1 MELSW
6 TDFKAFVSS
15 RSLSIQWVVAGDN
28 YFLKAYDSYFSFDCM
43 IPKDPV
49 LSSETVDFEANFKAS
64 GNVKV
69 SSNVSVQSAAPF
81 GAKSLI
87 ISGVLK
93 KFYARNTGVQYAL
106 SSGSNLLEYTIGYPW
121 VKIIGIECI
130 GAESLDTAEIKV
142 YDNSSGTYSGVPNVL
157 LNQFGYTLNMA
168 KDFYRRESPF
178 EADLYSGMVL
188 KFTYVSVSAKT
199 IGVNFI
205 MNEVK
210 S

>member
-6 TDFKAFVSS
+6 TDFKTFVSS
-15 RSLSIQWVVAGDN
+15 RSLSIQWVVAGAN
-28 YFLKAYDSYFSFDCM
+28 YYLKAYDSVFSFECV
-43 IPKDPV
+43 IPTDRAV
-49 LSSETVDFEANFKAS
+49 SSETVDFEDNFKAA

-69 SSNVSVQSAAPF
+69 SSNVSVQSTAPF

-121 VKIIGIECI
+121 VKMIGIECI
-130 GAESLDTAEIKV
+130 GAESLDTAELKV
-142 YDNSSGTYSGVPNVL
+142 YDNSSGTYSGVPNAL

-178 EADLYSGMVL
+178 EADLYAGMLL
-188 KFTYVSVSAKT
+188 KVTYVSVSAKT